1 MSLLSKLDF
10 HALDISG
17 KNYLTWVLDA
27 KVHLTANNLGAT
39 IRDGGKASTQDK
51 AKALLFL
58 RHHLHEDLKREYLTI
73 EDPLELWKS
82 INERYDHQKSV
93 ILPTARY
100 NWLQLRLQDF
110 PTISEYN
117 SAIFRITSELK
128 LCGEPVTDTEMLE
141 KTLST
146 FHADN
151 MLLSQQ
157 YRERNFT
164 KYSELIACLLVAEQ
178 NNKLLLQNHQ
188 ARPVG
193 ATPLPE
199 VHMASHHNRG
209 RGRGR
214 SQYRGRGRGRG
225 NNSWHRNP
233 YNNSSHEGPSNNNR
247 GRAPRGHQNG
257 PKRTTCNKCGMSNHW
272 ANTCRTPKH
281 LVEAYLYMKRG
292 KDKKPETN
300 LVIEAQPNLVVEN
313 QNVPALEYHLDAAD
327 FVENT

>member
-27 KVHLTANNLGAT
+27 KVHLTANSLGAT
-39 IRDGGKASTQDK
+39 IKDGNKASVQDK

-117 SAIFRITSELK
+117 SAIFCITSELK
-128 LCGEPVTDTEMLE
+128 LCGEPVTDVEMLE

-146 FHADN
+146 FHVDN

-157 YRERNFT
+157 YRERKFT
-164 KYSELIACLLVAEQ
+164 KYSELIACLLVVEQ
-178 NNKLLLQNHQ
+178 NNNLLLKNHQ
-188 ARPVG
+188 ERPVG

-199 VHMASHHNRG
+199 VHMASQNNRG

-233 YNNSSHEGPSNNNR
+233 YNHSSHEGQTSNTNR
-247 GRAPRGHQNG
+247 GRAPRGNQNG

-281 LVEAYLYMKRG
+281 LVEAYQYMKKG
-292 KDKKPETN
+292 KDKKAEAN
-300 LVIEAQPNLVVEN
+300 LMVEN
-313 QNVPALEYHLDAAD
+313 HDAPAL
-327 FVENT
+327 